1 MFTDGLCGTVSA
13 QRFGKDP
20 KEVTGLVANPRGLAG
35 AWLDRLPP
43 AEAKA
48 LVVAEIE
55 RLRPAAK
62 GALQAVAMHSWA
74 SDRYAAEDWAVF
86 RPGQVSGFGNV
97 LASAAG
103 RLHFCGEHTARA
115 NRGMEG
121 AMESGERAAIEALQQ
136 L

>member
-1 MFTDGLCGTVSA
+1 VSA

-20 KEVTGLVANPRGLAG
+20 SEVTGLVANPRGLAG

-43 AEAKA
+43 QEAQA
-48 LVVAEIE
+48 RVVAEIE

-62 GALQAVAMHSWA
+62 GALQAVGIHSWA
-74 SDRYAAEDWAVF
+74 TDRHAAGDWAVF
-86 RPGQVSGFGNV
+86 RPGQVTAFGN
-97 LASAAG
+97 LMSNAAG

-121 AMESGERAAIEALQQ
+121 AMESGERAAVEALQQ